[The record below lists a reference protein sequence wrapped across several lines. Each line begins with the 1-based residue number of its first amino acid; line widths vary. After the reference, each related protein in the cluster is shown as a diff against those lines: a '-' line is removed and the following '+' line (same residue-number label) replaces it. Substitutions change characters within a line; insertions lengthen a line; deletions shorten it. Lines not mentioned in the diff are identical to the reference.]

1 MLEGL
6 SAQGTVDGRGFLG
19 SKSWRGQKYHIDCW
33 CGPYSKSSRLAAV
46 RRIAA
51 LIRRVESDPEHAR
64 SSRLRRVECGREH
77 TCARG
82 TLFLNEDAVLVML
95 ASLRKR
101 ASSPTPH
108 DIALEE
114 SSGCCQVFLGCL
126 CVAAAPKRHA
136 CMRAKW
142 FKGCILSHATRS
154 SAPLGGATSSPHDAA
169 LSTSL
174 S

>member
-1 MLEGL
+1 MIEGL

-51 LIRRVESDPEHAR
+51 LIRRVESDPEQSWNVAASIRVRAAR
-64 SSRLRRVECGREH
+64 V
-77 TCARG
+77 
-82 TLFLNEDAVLVML
+82 VPVML

-114 SSGCCQVFLGCL
+114 SSRCCRVFLGCL